1 MINELFSPYGYEVRL
16 FYNKDKKYILETI
29 EYYARKRD
37 SGSLI
42 CFMSSHGDQ
51 TSLLC
56 PNGED
61 VQIIDILK
69 RAKTKELESC
79 PKVFFFDA
87 CRKYCIYPLNQRK
100 AKQRMIDGLNAF
112 ASVY

>member
-16 FYNKDKKYILETI
+16 FYNKDKEYILETI